1 MPGKPEKSS
10 WRMMK
15 TLKYDSNGLITTVV
29 QDSASKEVLT
39 VAWMNAASLRKTIE
53 TGETWFWSRSRGE
66 L

>member
-1 MPGKPEKSS
+1 
-10 WRMMK
+10 MK
-15 TLKYDSNGLITTVV
+15 TLKYDANGLITTVV

-39 VAWMNAASLRKTIE
+39 VARMNAASLRKTIE

>member
-1 MPGKPEKSS
+1 
-10 WRMMK
+10 MMK